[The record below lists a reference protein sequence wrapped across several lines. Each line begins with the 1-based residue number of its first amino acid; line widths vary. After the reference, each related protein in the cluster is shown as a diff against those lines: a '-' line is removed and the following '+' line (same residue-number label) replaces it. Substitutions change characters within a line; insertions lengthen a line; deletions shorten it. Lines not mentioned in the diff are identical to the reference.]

1 MKIQGHKRAPET
13 VMLRLSR
20 YHCLLGEIGGERP
33 SRRITS
39 RELAD
44 ALGLSE
50 ETVRHDLKHVGVEGR
65 PGAGYDMQELRD
77 ALQDYL
83 ELGPNHPFIAVG
95 NGDILRGLEVTFP
108 SRDFGLQ
115 PVAYFSDRA
124 QDVGMRVGEIE
135 VQSLDSLGS
144 GGVIAGSSLALVAC
158 APEAVDVTLDALSCA
173 GITGVL
179 MLTPVLRPAHPEG
192 MGITYFRL
200 PCALKALVSGPIPVA
215 LTAESAACEGPH
227 GCSE

>member
-1 MKIQGHKRAPET
+1 MSESKRAPET

-50 ETVRHDLKHVGVEGR
+50 ETVRHDVKYVGVEGR
-65 PGAGYDMQELRD
+65 PGAGYAMEELQA

-95 NGDILRGLEVTFP
+95 NADILRGLTVTFP
-108 SRDFGLQ
+108 SRDFGLR
-115 PVAYFSDRA
+115 PVAYFSDRP
-124 QDVGMRVGEIE
+124 QDVGTMVGEIE
-135 VQSLDSLGS
+135 IQSLDALCSAFA
-144 GGVIAGSSLALVAC
+144 VKDASLALVAC
-158 APEAVDVTLDALSCA
+158 APDAVDTTLECLSRA

-179 MLTPVLRPAHPEG
+179 MLTPVLRPEHPEG
-192 MGITYFRL
+192 MCVTYFRV
-200 PCALKALVSGPIPVA
+200 PCALKALASMLPPEGGA
-215 LTAESAACEGPH
+215 SASAAYQGSDS
-227 GCSE
+227 CSG